1 MPRTV
6 DIRRV
11 ERYQQL
17 MLLLLSIRRR
27 RRLIAEY
34 QALLARIVRSLDDI
48 EVAELEVSVYDSLHD
63 RQAKRFKDAMV
74 SRWHVDYR
82 SEIDLLLYV
91 SHFSDRLS

>member
-1 MPRTV
+1 VCVTNQVMPRTV

-74 SRWHVDYR
+74 SR
-82 SEIDLLLYV
+82 
-91 SHFSDRLS
+91 